1 MIYLIVN
8 YILYWIDTG
17 FVLSVIPSIIILF
30 PLSILFLFDIGNIIK
45 DEKLYIIGGSMGQ
58 KTVAECEAYNLDNKT
73 WTHVAKLNT
82 RK

>member
-1 MIYLIVN
+1 M
-8 YILYWIDTG
+8 
-17 FVLSVIPSIIILF
+17 
-30 PLSILFLFDIGNIIK
+30 SILKALRSEFRKFRIFENLNFHPCNCYFLFDIGNIIK